1 MPEKKMPPWAKE
13 KGPIERGIDRVKKIA
28 GIGTMAPQPAMKTPA
43 KGAPMKGK
51 KTNTQKPM
59 GGKKGGKK
67 GC

>member
-1 MPEKKMPPWAKE
+1 MPPWAYE

-28 GIGTMAPQPAMKTPA
+28 GIGTMAPQPAMKPPV

-51 KTNTQKPM
+51 KTNTQKAA
-59 GGKKGGKK
+59 GGYKKGGMVKKK